1 MISRNAIKLE
11 TGHVLFR
18 EGDPGDYAWLIEKGE
33 VEVSV
38 QRDGEDVAVT
48 RRGAG
53 ELVGEIAVIDGL
65 PRSATVRAVCPC
77 EVILV
82 PGAHLRAR
90 IEAAD
95 PIVRLC
101 LRVALDRIRTMLDN
115 YRGAGSSWAGERPSG
130 NIGDQGDPAGLRELR
145 LVRDLASA
153 IDRDEL
159 CLNYQPVFD
168 ISGGNMVT
176 VEALLR
182 WNHATHGNIAPDQFI
197 PAAEASGLIC
207 PLGSWVIDRALDTL
221 AVLGEAFPTNAPGI
235 SINISG
241 AQLADDR
248 LVDSLRRS
256 IELRRLDPAKI
267 RLEVTETVM
276 IGDFERTAATLWAL
290 EELGLTIALD
300 DFGTGYS
307 SIAYLSELPIHVL
320 KIDKRFVHRLGE
332 SRSARALIRG
342 VIGLGEAMDIPVV
355 AEGIETNSQLEILRS
370 LGCAMGQGYLLSR
383 PLPLAELL
391 SRYRPDGIERTLLE
405 KPLPERRDNRLRPS
419 VHQKALAA
427 EANAPGRSEISP
439 KPRAEALSDDT

>member
-11 TGHVLFR
+11 AGHVLFR
-18 EGDPGDYAWLIEKGE
+18 EGDPGDYAWLIEEGE

-38 QRDGEDVAVT
+38 QRDGEEVAVT

-115 YRGAGSSWAGERPSG
+115 YRGAGSSWAGDRPSG
-130 NIGDQGDPAGLRELR
+130 DIGGQGEPAGLQELR

-159 CLNYQPVFD
+159 CLNYQPIFD
-168 ISGGNMVT
+168 LARGNMVT
-176 VEALLR
+176 LEALLR

-221 AVLGEAFPTNAPGI
+221 VLLGEALPTSAPGI

-241 AQLADDR
+241 AQLADDTI
-248 LVDSLRRS
+248 VDTFRRG
-256 IELRRLDPAKI
+256 IELRRLDPAKVRI
-267 RLEVTETVM
+267 EVTETVM

-290 EELGLTIALD
+290 EELGLSIALD

-391 SRYRPDGIERTLLE
+391 NRYCPAGIEQTLVE
-405 KPLPERRDNRLRPS
+405 TPVFERRNNWTPPKTSSAGRGR
-419 VHQKALAA
+419 
-427 EANAPGRSEISP
+427 EARVSGTTENSIAS
-439 KPRAEALSDDT
+439 